1 MNPLLLDVSRET
13 IKSVGSVTT
22 ESETALPASSAAA
35 FCFHHLYKSG
45 PGRVLIVVPADNH
58 IQSFRDDLETIDDD
72 LVVFHYEEFNWERV
86 YSEENEVRLLS
97 ERVETLRLLQETQR
111 AIIFLSARSLVQKVP
126 PPKDFFTKQIR
137 LKTEQSTNWEQLIQK
152 LEALSYRRETVVTR
166 PGEFAVRG
174 GLLDVF
180 SFGQEAPVR
189 IDFFGDVIDSIRQFD
204 PKTQLS
210 SEKLVSTTIFPGF
223 TRSVGLKNQVCLFE
237 YLQPDDR
244 VVFIN
249 QTDCMEVV
257 SGVKKGGGVDAE
269 GSPVVL
275 SSWAEIED
283 YFDLFPVYRFRWP
296 SETPAIRQQSV
307 LGVTEKLFP
316 TRVESYL
323 ENGFKV
329 IVSYDLPAQEER
341 IRTILSGIGREKDVL
356 LTRPS
361 FHEGFELPESK
372 WVLLA
377 EHQVFDRYRR
387 PAARH
392 QIRIRNEFKIQNLS
406 EIRRGDF
413 VVHED
418 HGIGKFIGLTRLKI
432 GDKENEVIR
441 IEFQN
446 KDVLFLN
453 VKMVDKIARY
463 RSREAGVTELNKL
476 GAPDWERKRQQTR
489 NKIKEYARELIGLYA
504 KRKQST
510 GFAFSLP
517 TAWSAELEAS
527 FMYEDTPDQEK
538 AWKEVAADMEDTSPM
553 DRLICGDVGFGK
565 TEIAVRAAFKAVQDT
580 KQVAILVPTTIL
592 AEQHVQT
599 FRKRMSSF
607 PVRIDVMSRFRTTR
621 EMKEIKDRLADGSID
636 IVIGTTSLLG
646 AEVKFKDL
654 GLLIVDEE
662 HRFGV
667 KEKERI
673 KSLKA
678 NVDILA
684 LSATPIPR
692 TMQLSMMGARDLS
705 LIATPPVNRMPIRV
719 SVEPFA
725 EEKIKT
731 IILQELNRGGQV
743 FFIHNRVKSIYAMA
757 GFLKRL
763 LQRIRIQ
770 VAHGKMT
777 GRELE
782 DIMHAFVNREID
794 VLLSTNI
801 VESGVDIP
809 NANTIIINRAD
820 RFGLAELY
828 QLKGR
833 VGRSTTQGYCYLL
846 IPPITL
852 LKKES
857 VRRLLTIEEFTDLG
871 SGFNVA
877 MRDLDLRGSG
887 NILGMEQSGFTDT
900 MGLELY
906 HQLLEDAV
914 EELKDEEFS
923 DLFAR
928 QPKRMIVREVVVE
941 SWLPGQLPETYID
954 EPSLRFDVYK
964 RLSRSTQ
971 LIHVQDIE
979 DELND
984 RFGLAPTDA
993 KVLIWETKLRL
1004 AGQRIGSVKIALQTD
1019 RLTLQFPS
1027 ADHRFFKNG
1036 YFEQL
1041 LNKLT
1046 GVSYPHT
1053 FTDQKG
1059 VLTLAIKV
1067 PEWKGLSPEKWFSKA
1082 FELLSSLQ
1090 VV

>member
-1 MNPLLLDVSRET
+1 MNPLLSDVSRET
-13 IKSVGSVTT
+13 IKAIGPAVGNQ
-22 ESETALPASSAAA
+22 EIGLPESSAAA
-35 FCFHHLYKSG
+35 FYLHHLYLSG
-45 PGRVLIVVPADNH
+45 EGRLLVVVPSDNQ
-58 IQSFRDDLETIDDD
+58 IQAFRDDLESIDAN

-86 YSEENEVRLLS
+86 YSEENEIRLLS
-97 ERVETLRLLQETQR
+97 ERVETLRLLQETKR

-126 PPKDFFTKQIR
+126 PPKDFFTKQIQI
-137 LKTEQSTNWEQLIQK
+137 KAGMVHSWEPFLQK
-152 LEALSYRRETVVTR
+152 LEGLSYQRETIVTR
-166 PGEFAVRG
+166 PGDYAVRG
-174 GLLDVF
+174 GLVDVF

-189 IDFFGDVIDSIRQFD
+189 IDFFGDVVESIRLFD
-204 PKTQLS
+204 PRTQLS
-210 SEKLVSTTIFPGF
+210 LQPVSTTTIYPGYSQS
-223 TRSVGLKNQVCLFE
+223 RGLKSQVCLFD
-237 YLQPDDR
+237 YLQSDDR
-244 VVFIN
+244 IAFVN
-249 QTDCMEVV
+249 ETDCRSLVGE
-257 SGVKKGGGVDAE
+257 VKKSGGIDAT
-269 GSPVVL
+269 GTPVQV
-275 SSWAEIED
+275 SSWEELAS
-283 YFDLFPVYRFRWP
+283 YFDFFPVFRFRWP
-296 SETPAIRQQSV
+296 VEHPSVKVQSSLSVGEKTFQARVAEYVQSGYRV
-307 LGVTEKLFP
+307 L
-316 TRVESYL
+316 
-323 ENGFKV
+323 
-329 IVSYDLPAQEER
+329 VSYDLPSQEER
-341 IRTILSGIGREKDVL
+341 IRTL
-356 LTRPS
+356 LAGLGLEQRVTLVKPS
-361 FHEGFELPESK
+361 FHEGFELPDSK
-372 WVLLA
+372 LLLLA

-387 PAARH
+387 PSARH

-418 HGIGKFIGLTRLKI
+418 HGIGKFIGLTKIRI
-432 GDKENEVIR
+432 GDRENEVIR

-446 KDVLFLN
+446 RDVLFLN

-463 RSREAGVTELNKL
+463 RSREAGITELNKL
-476 GAPDWERKRQQTR
+476 GAPEWERKRQQTR

-504 KRKQST
+504 KRKQSK
-510 GFAFSLP
+510 GYSFGP
-517 TAWSAELEAS
+517 RTAWSAELEAS

-538 AWKEVAADMEDTSPM
+538 AWKEVAADMENESPM

-580 KQVAILVPTTIL
+580 KQVAVLVPTTIL

-599 FRKRMSSF
+599 FRKRMSAF
-607 PVRIDVMSRFRTTR
+607 PVRVDVMSRFRTSR
-621 EMKEIKDRLADGSID
+621 ELKEIKEQLAAGKID
-636 IVIGTTSLLG
+636 IIIGTTSLLG
-646 AEVKFKDL
+646 SEVAFKDL
-654 GLLIVDEE
+654 GLLIIDEE

-673 KSLKA
+673 KSLKT
-678 NVDILA
+678 NVDILS

-705 LIATPPVNRMPIRV
+705 LIATPPVNRRPIRV

-725 EEKIKT
+725 EDKIKT
-731 IILQELNRGGQV
+731 IVLQELNRGGQV

-757 GFLKRL
+757 NFLKRL
-763 LQRIRIQ
+763 LPRIRIQ

-782 DIMHAFVNREID
+782 DIMHAFVSREID

-846 IPPITL
+846 IPPMTL
-852 LKKES
+852 LKKDS
-857 VRRLLTIEEFTDLG
+857 IRRLLTIEEFSDLG

-887 NILGMEQSGFTDT
+887 NILGMEQSGFTET

-928 QPKRMIVREVVVE
+928 QPKRLIVREVVVE
-941 SWLPGQLPETYID
+941 SWVSGQLPETYID
-954 EPSLRFDVYK
+954 EPALRFDVYK

-971 LIHVQDIE
+971 PEQIS
-979 DELND
+979 ELEAEMND
-984 RFGLAPTDA
+984 RFGQPPIEA
-993 KVLIWETKLRL
+993 KVLVWETRIRL
-1004 AGQRIGSVKIALQTD
+1004 AGQKIGAVKIALQHD
-1019 RLTLQFPS
+1019 QMQLQFPP

-1046 GVSYPHT
+1046 VVTYPHT

-1059 VLTLAIKV
+1059 ILTLGIRV
-1067 PEWKGLSPEKWFSKA
+1067 PEWKGLAPEKWFGKA
-1082 FELLSSLQ
+1082 YDLLSGLQ